1 MKTRNVSRLLAV
13 SAIASLAASPPTTA
27 QTYPTRTIAVV
38 TPYAAGGPTDVLARI
53 LSEALRKPL
62 GQSVIVDN
70 VTGAGGSI
78 AVGRVARA
86 APDGY
91 QLSFGHWG
99 SHVVNGAY
107 YTLPFDL
114 LTDLEPVGQ
123 VASNP
128 QIIVSKPA
136 VPAKNLKELIAWAKA
151 NQGRFLVGSGGIAA
165 SSHMGGIYFQHL
177 IGAKFD
183 FVHYRGG
190 APAMQALLSG
200 EIDLYVT
207 QVAGSV
213 QHVRTGKL
221 RAYAVTAKT
230 RQEAAPDIPTVDEA
244 GAPGLYVS
252 VWHAMWAPKRTPR
265 EVINRLNGAMM
276 EALADAGVRK
286 RFIDLGQE
294 LPSRDEQ
301 TPQALAAW
309 HKAEIDKWWPLIKAA
324 GLKAD

>member
-1 MKTRNVSRLLAV
+1 MKTRIAARLFAASV
-13 SAIASLAASPPTTA
+13 NFSLALSLPVIA
-27 QTYPTRTIAVV
+27 QPYPTRTITMVA
-38 TPYAAGGPTDVLARI
+38 PYAAGGPTDVLARI
-53 LSEALRKPL
+53 MAEALRKPM

-91 QLSFGHWG
+91 TLGIGHWG

-107 YTLPFDL
+107 YKLPFDL
-114 LTDLEPVGQ
+114 LTDLDPIAQ
-123 VASNP
+123 IASNP

-136 VPAKNLKELIAWAKA
+136 VPAKDLKELITWAKA
-151 NQGRFLVGSGGIAA
+151 NPSKFLVGSGGVAA

-200 EIDLYVT
+200 EIDIYVT
-207 QVAGSV
+207 QIAGSV
-213 QHVRTGKL
+213 QHVRTGKI

-230 RQEAAPDIPTVDEA
+230 RQDAAPDIPTVDEA

-252 VWHAMWAPKRTPR
+252 VWHAIWAPKRTPR
-265 EVINRLNGAMM
+265 DIIMRLNGAVV
-276 EALADAGVRK
+276 ESLADAALRK
-286 RFIDLGQE
+286 RFVDLGQE
-294 LPSRDEQ
+294 LPSREEQ
-301 TPQALAAW
+301 TPQALAAY